1 MDGAKNGVIY
11 FSLGTYMKS
20 DGMSKEMKQSL
31 LKMFSKLDKI
41 VIWKFESDMENPAS
55 NLHLV
60 KWSPQPS
67 ILGTWNPPISII
79 WSKILTA
86 FNDVIWIPLFDIKV

>member
-41 VIWKFESDMENPAS
+41 VI
-55 NLHLV
+55 
-60 KWSPQPS
+60 
-67 ILGTWNPPISII
+67 
-79 WSKILTA
+79 
-86 FNDVIWIPLFDIKV
+86 